1 MFSFC
6 SNIKYINKQFLIL
19 IMPVQIIG
27 IEKLEDEEKGVFNK
41 LVDEYHNKIQREL
54 KNITNLTIHV
64 KAHSKGGKAKKYDLR
79 VKAVAPTRIFE
90 AQESEWELARALHKV
105 FKNMIRE
112 IQHRLRTDSQR
123 PKSYE

>member
-1 MFSFC
+1 MEK
-6 SNIKYINKQFLIL
+6 I
-19 IMPVQIIG
+19 QIID

-41 LVDEYHNKIQREL
+41 LVDEYYKKIQREL
-54 KNITNLTIHV
+54 KNITSLTIHI

-79 VKAVAPTRIFE
+79 IKAIAPTRIFE
-90 AQESEWELARALHKV
+90 AQESDWELARTLHRV
-105 FKNMIRE
+105 FRNMIRQ